1 MAQNGLRRNACDGF
15 GKFGTWEGRM
25 EIFSRILAWL
35 KGQFADARQAT
46 KDGPASDELV
56 CKASS
61 FLGGKVC
68 VRCGACMF
76 QAKTFYCQHC
86 GAVMPEDT
94 DICDRC
100 GERQDIGAE
109 QL

>member
-1 MAQNGLRRNACDGF
+1 
-15 GKFGTWEGRM
+15 M
-25 EIFSRILAWL
+25 EFPARIAAWL
-35 KGQFADARQAT
+35 KRQFANGKAAYT
-46 KDGPASDELV
+46 DGPVSDELV
-56 CKASS
+56 CKATT

-94 DICDRC
+94 DICQRC
-100 GERQDIGAE
+100 GERQGDRT
-109 QL
+109 Q